1 MTQSESARGPMT
13 TEPSG
18 CATTTIVAA
27 ATTRFRDAQWHRAAR
42 SARWLALVSLVLV
55 VVDGGVALWQGVS
68 VGSIALSAWALGS
81 APEAM
86 ASLIVIWRF
95 SGWRTLSE
103 SAELRAQRG
112 VAVSFWLSAPYIG
125 AESIHHLFKDH
136 ASHPTSVGIVLTGA
150 ALLLMP
156 ILGRAQHRLGGRL
169 GSTATIGKGIQTY
182 LCAAQAAA
190 VLLGL
195 AVTVMWSGGWWLD
208 PVIGLGIAAVA
219 LWQGLRSWRG
229 EDCGC

>member
-1 MTQSESARGPMT
+1 MCCAAIAHESAAARGL
-13 TEPSG
+13 
-18 CATTTIVAA
+18 
-27 ATTRFRDAQWHRAAR
+27 DARWHRAAR
-42 SARWLALVSLVLV
+42 WARHLAWVSLVFV
-55 VVDGGVALWQGVS
+55 VVDGGIGLWQGVAA
-68 VGSIALSAWALGS
+68 GSIALTAWALGS
-81 APEAM
+81 GPEAM